1 MNAWQPEVWTPDP
14 VTGRWVLD
22 PLADPNATARDI
34 ARALGTAGLFV
45 VVLVNIAAWSF
56 VL

>member
-1 MNAWQPEVWTPDP
+1 MTAWQPEVWTPDP
-14 VTGRWVLD
+14 VTGRWILD

-45 VVLVNIAAWSF
+45 VVLANVAAWAF

>member
-1 MNAWQPEVWTPDP
+1 MSAWEPEVWTVDP
-14 VTGRWVLD
+14 VTHRWVLD
-22 PLADPNATARDI
+22 PLADPNATPRDI